1 MCKIPS
7 NEEKKLLEYSEFY
20 FAEQNKQLNRF
31 LSLRLY
37 KKYSSLMEKISTK
50 NKIKFLDINKLLKKR
65 DLKNQ
70 NLFVDNVHLNDN
82 GNEVISDYIL
92 KLIK

>member
-1 MCKIPS
+1 
-7 NEEKKLLEYSEFY
+7 
-20 FAEQNKQLNRF
+20 
-31 LSLRLY
+31 
-37 KKYSSLMEKISTK
+37 MEKISTK